1 MEGSVFHADRCSFID
16 HRTSEA
22 ELPLWLH
29 RLGSCTGPHTQG
41 FCVLGLM
48 LCCCRLDILNTSG
61 QRILHFHLLLGPVNY
76 RTVMCK
82 R

>member
-29 RLGSCTGPHTQG
+29 RLGSCTGPHTHKG
-41 FCVLGLM
+41 SMCLVSCSAVAVLIFLM
-48 LCCCRLDILNTSG
+48 LLDKESCIFICYWVL
-61 QRILHFHLLLGPVNY
+61 
-76 RTVMCK
+76 
-82 R
+82 